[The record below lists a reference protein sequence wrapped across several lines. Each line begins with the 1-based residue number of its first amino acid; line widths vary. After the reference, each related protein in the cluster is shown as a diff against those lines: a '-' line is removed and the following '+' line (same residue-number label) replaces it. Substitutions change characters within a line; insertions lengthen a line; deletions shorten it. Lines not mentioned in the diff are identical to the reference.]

1 MNLCIDIGNT
11 RAKVAIYDDSHE
23 SYYHRSENLDTNL
36 LEKLKTKYNLHRC
49 ILSTTRIVEAATME
63 YLANNFALLVL
74 DENTALPIK
83 NGYATPA
90 TLGKDRLSAAVAA
103 HSIFGGQHCII
114 IDAGTCLT
122 YNFIDSSGV
131 YHGGNIAPGV
141 SMRLQAMHAFTD
153 KLPMVEQRY
162 NSELFGN
169 NTSTALQNGAVKGAI
184 YELTSFIE
192 QVFAKYGETKV
203 ILTGGDA
210 IIFAKHLKFKI
221 FAHPNLVLLGL
232 NEILKFNAALFKS

>member
-11 RAKVAIYDDSHE
+11 RAKFAIYGDNHE
-23 SYYHRSENLDTNL
+23 LYYHRSEHLDTSL
-36 LEKLKTKYNLHRC
+36 LYNLKEKHNLNRC
-49 ILSTTRIVEAATME
+49 ILSTTRILEAETMGFLE
-63 YLANNFALLVL
+63 SNFELMVL
-74 DENTALPIK
+74 DEKTLVPIK
-83 NGYATPA
+83 NNYATPA

-103 HSIFGGQHCII
+103 NALFGSHHCII

-122 YNFIDSSGV
+122 YNFIDSEGV
-131 YHGGNIAPGV
+131 YYGGNIAPGV
-141 SMRLQAMHAFTD
+141 NMRLQAMHTFTD
-153 KLPMVEQRY
+153 KLPIVDQRY
-162 NSELFGN
+162 NSGLFGID
-169 NTSTALQNGAVKGAI
+169 TMTALQNGAVKGAI

-192 QVFAKYGETKV
+192 QVFAKYGETKI

-232 NEILKFNAALFKS
+232 NEILKFNANLFKS